1 MRNRPFFPHLAP
13 LALLLALA
21 ACADLPTSG
30 TTGGTPALPG
40 ETEEMALSL
49 DDLASQASLAGDTPA
64 ASDFADGALA
74 LRLGA
79 EPTEIAVNVDGQDY
93 RYWAVAIG
101 IVERAPDGAELLR
114 RTIVAWTGDR
124 PTAAFRVMAR
134 HDEAAFGPPN
144 DAGRASGTF
153 VDFVRGARYHAAE
166 GSLASVLSSIG
177 GACPN
182 AARDRR
188 FACNL
193 ARFEMR
199 LDATFELAGDPVN
212 RLPVFSEGVGIGG
225 VVVRR
230 TDGGDGG
237 RPTTTA
243 RPGQPQPTRG

>member
-1 MRNRPFFPHLAP
+1 MRNRPFLPYLAP
-13 LALLLALA
+13 LAFLLGLA

-30 TTGGTPALPG
+30 TTGAGPALP
-40 ETEEMALSL
+40 EATEEMALSL
-49 DDLASQASLAGDTPA
+49 DELATQASLAGDTPA

-114 RTIVAWTGDR
+114 RAIVAWTGDR

-134 HDEAAFGPPN
+134 HDAAEFGPPG
-144 DAGRASGTF
+144 DAGRATGTF
-153 VDFVRGARYHAAE
+153 VDFVRGARYQAVE
-166 GSLASVLSSIG
+166 GSLASEVTSIG
-177 GACPN
+177 GECPN
-182 AARDRR
+182 AARDPR

-193 ARFEMR
+193 ARFTMR
-199 LDATFELAGDPVN
+199 LDATFEVTGDPVH
-212 RLPVFSEGVGIGG
+212 RLPVFSEAAGIGG

-243 RPGQPQPTRG
+243 RPGRPQPTRG